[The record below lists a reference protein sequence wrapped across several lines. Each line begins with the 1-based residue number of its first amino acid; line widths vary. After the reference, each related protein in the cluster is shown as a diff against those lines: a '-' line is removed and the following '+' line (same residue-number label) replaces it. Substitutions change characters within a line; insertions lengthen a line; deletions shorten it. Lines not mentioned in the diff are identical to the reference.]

1 MSTST
6 YDKIHKMEDSVMKIQ
21 GLYTLWTMLYVT
33 GLGCL
38 AGDPTEG
45 SSRNF
50 LFAMTSLAS
59 IFPVFSGLNV
69 IYGNKLP
76 STMFLTVGTVY
87 QYFFWTLLA
96 YYRGDIYGSHP
107 IGVYNAV
114 NTSAIN
120 GNQYPVVFCDQAS
133 PNIRVLVHIAIIFL
147 SGCQGILRLDP
158 TPLLVLRYP
167 DIAFLSR

>member
-38 AGDPTEG
+38 AGDSTEG

-114 NTSAIN
+114 NTGFAGLFTVDMLIKTWMLTCNSEGYLAYVEDKKSKETR
-120 GNQYPVVFCDQAS
+120 G
-133 PNIRVLVHIAIIFL
+133 
-147 SGCQGILRLDP
+147 
-158 TPLLVLRYP
+158 
-167 DIAFLSR
+167 

>member
-38 AGDPTEG
+38 AGDSTEG

-69 IYGNKLP
+69 IYGNKL
-76 STMFLTVGTVY
+76 SNCGDSISVFFLDSSY
-87 QYFFWTLLA
+87 
-96 YYRGDIYGSHP
+96 
-107 IGVYNAV
+107 
-114 NTSAIN
+114 
-120 GNQYPVVFCDQAS
+120 
-133 PNIRVLVHIAIIFL
+133 
-147 SGCQGILRLDP
+147 ILPR
-158 TPLLVLRYP
+158 
-167 DIAFLSR
+167 